1 METAMSLDAITG
13 GMRTLLNNNE
23 ITTYERSVLQ
33 SMLDQ
38 ATRRGRLSDKQV
50 KFYKSIASNYTENA
64 LADKREWEATFVGKK
79 LEDLR
84 VIARYYKTQGSYF
97 LALVDK
103 ILSDEEYIPNRSQ
116 YRKLCENKYAQKVL
130 TEHYKEPRFD
140 VGQQV
145 YLVSKSPYS
154 RAPGLRRGAIVL
166 RANAEP
172 IENSCKGAKKYL
184 VLPIGEPHG
193 IVIEE
198 RWLKSRRD
206 KKNGDQA

>member
-1 METAMSLDAITG
+1 MSLDAITG
-13 GMRTLLNNNE
+13 GMRALLNNNE
-23 ITTYERSVLQ
+23 ITNYERTVLQ

-38 ATRRGRLSDKQV
+38 ANRRGSLSEKQI

-64 LADKREWEATFVGKK
+64 LAEKREWESTFVGKK
-79 LEDLR
+79 LDDL
-84 VIARYYKTQGSYF
+84 VIIAKYYKAQGSYF

-130 TEHYKEPRFD
+130 AEHYKEPRFNI
-140 VGQQV
+140 GQQV

-154 RAPGLRRGAIVL
+154 HDASLRRGAIVL

-184 VLPIGEPHG
+184 VLPVGEPHG
-193 IVIEE
+193 VVVEE

-206 KKNGDQA
+206 KNNERRA

>member
-1 METAMSLDAITG
+1 MSLDAITG
-13 GMRTLLNNNE
+13 GMRALLNNNE

-103 ILSDEEYIPNRSQ
+103 ILSDEGYIPNRSQ
-116 YRKLCENKYAQKVL
+116 YRKLPKRSL
-130 TEHYKEPRFD
+130 SSITR
-140 VGQQV
+140 
-145 YLVSKSPYS
+145 S
-154 RAPGLRRGAIVL
+154 PGLT
-166 RANAEP
+166 
-172 IENSCKGAKKYL
+172 
-184 VLPIGEPHG
+184 
-193 IVIEE
+193 
-198 RWLKSRRD
+198 
-206 KKNGDQA
+206 